1 MDLIIS
7 SISKSFQLILALDP
21 YLVEVS
27 LLSLFLSLSSAVAS
41 FAIGVPLGFMLS
53 EGEFPGKKMV
63 IAVVNTGMGLPP
75 VIVGLIVSLLFGR
88 AGIFGALN
96 ILYSCKAIFISQLI
110 IAFPMA
116 CGLTIAA
123 CGEIPVQLKMQLKS
137 FGAGRLQCIYY
148 LSREIRKTLPAI
160 FLAAFG
166 SVVSEV
172 GAVIM
177 VGGNILGETRVLT
190 TAIVSEVRMGNYEIA
205 LAFSFVLLAV
215 TFMVNYIVGSIT
227 GKKRV

>member
-7 SISKSFQLILALDP
+7 SIVKSFQLIFNLDP
-21 YLVEVS
+21 YLIEVS
-27 LLSLFLSLSSAVAS
+27 LLSLFLSISSAAVS
-41 FAIGVPLGFMLS
+41 FAAGVPFGFILS
-53 EGEFPGKKMV
+53 GGEFPGKKIIV
-63 IAVVNTGMGLPP
+63 ASVNTGMGLPP

-96 ILYSCKAIFISQLI
+96 ILYSCKAIFISQVI

-116 CGLTIAA
+116 CGLTVAA

-137 FGAGRLQCIYY
+137 FGASRLQTIYY

-227 GKKRV
+227 GKKRA